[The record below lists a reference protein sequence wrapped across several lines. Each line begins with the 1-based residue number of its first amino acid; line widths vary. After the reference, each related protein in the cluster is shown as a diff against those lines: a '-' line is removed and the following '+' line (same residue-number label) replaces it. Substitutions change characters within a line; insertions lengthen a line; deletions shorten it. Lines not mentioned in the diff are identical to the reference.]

1 MEHKSCLLVILYEF
15 SIPAQQTIGRGQN
28 YRREAP
34 RDTQREVDE
43 KIQGESSYSH
53 RRRPDHGLPG
63 QRIDKVREAR
73 LCCVAGYDAG
83 EDRGTGQY
91 IQRGQGPK
99 LHKNIL
105 CQGFTICALMAGVM
119 MEVRNKTWVKPTG
132 PEEYKA
138 LTHQQ
143 NYSLPQGVPLLGS
156 SDSSDSTK

>member
-63 QRIDKVREAR
+63 QRIDKVREAGLR
-73 LCCVAGYDAG
+73 RVAGDDAG
-83 EDRGTGQY
+83 EDRGPGLHHLRADGGGDGGGAEQDLGEAH
-91 IQRGQGPK
+91 RAGGVQGSRPPAE
-99 LHKNIL
+99 LL
-105 CQGFTICALMAGVM
+105 STA
-119 MEVRNKTWVKPTG
+119 RNSSPRIRNRLQVK
-132 PEEYKA
+132 
-138 LTHQQ
+138 Q
-143 NYSLPQGVPLLGS
+143 NYL
-156 SDSSDSTK
+156 

>member
-73 LCCVAGYDAG
+73 LCCVAGYDEG
-83 EDRGTGQY
+83 QDRGTGQY
-91 IQRGQGPK
+91 IQRGQG
-99 LHKNIL
+99 
-105 CQGFTICALMAGVM
+105 
-119 MEVRNKTWVKPTG
+119 
-132 PEEYKA
+132 
-138 LTHQQ
+138 
-143 NYSLPQGVPLLGS
+143 S
-156 SDSSDSTK
+156 